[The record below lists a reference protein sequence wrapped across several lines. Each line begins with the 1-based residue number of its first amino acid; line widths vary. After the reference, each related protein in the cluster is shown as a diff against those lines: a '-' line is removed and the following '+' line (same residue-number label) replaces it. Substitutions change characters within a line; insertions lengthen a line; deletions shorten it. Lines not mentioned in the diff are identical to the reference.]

1 MFRYNADHELSLIAR
16 CSSRSMGGKENVQQ
30 ALLDL
35 KVRFGELIGESG
47 KNFGEQVRVWY
58 YGRDNTV
65 EEEKSDSSR
74 FSYQGQINLV
84 AIYTD
89 QNVHRGA
96 SSTIST

>member
-1 MFRYNADHELSLIAR
+1 MEKISVNRY
-16 CSSRSMGGKENVQQ
+16 G
-30 ALLDL
+30 
-35 KVRFGELIGESG
+35 FGTMEE
-47 KNFGEQVRVWY
+47 
-58 YGRDNTV
+58 DNTV

-84 AIYTD
+84 AISTD